1 MKQDEIFQIAEEQNN
16 NLATVDNS
24 ITVKRELWSQLP
36 VIRTH
41 ALVISGIR
49 RCGKSTLMQQF
60 MQENFKD
67 FFFLNFEDIRLY
79 NFETKDFILLNNV
92 INNSGKRSLFFDEIQ
107 IVEGWEMFVR
117 QKLDEGFQVSVT
129 GSNAQMLSAELGTKL
144 TGRHITKE
152 LYPFSYREF
161 IKYKNLKANAN
172 SFSEYCTVGGF
183 PEYIQ
188 TGIDE
193 ILEALI
199 DDIIHRDISTRYG
212 IKDIVPLKRLCSYIL
227 SNSGTLVS
235 PTKLTQ
241 VIGVKAPSTILNYFN
256 YFETSYFV
264 AMMPK
269 FDWSLKAQMLAPKKM
284 YVIDPGFIQI
294 GSTNFSENRG
304 HILETIIYWEL
315 RRKYKEL
322 YYFNQNNCE
331 CDFLVRDKSKVV
343 QAFQVCWEINS
354 DNEER
359 EVRGIAEAM
368 QQFKLD
374 KGIIITANQKDTVRY
389 EDFFIDVVPVYE
401 FLG

>member
-1 MKQDEIFQIAEEQNN
+1 MKQNEISQIAEEQKI
-16 NLATVDNS
+16 NLAAIDKST
-24 ITVKRELWSQLP
+24 IVKRELWSQLP

-60 MQENFKD
+60 MQENFND
-67 FFFLNFEDIRLY
+67 YFFLNFEDIRLY
-79 NFETKDFILLNNV
+79 NFGTNDFVLLNNV
-92 INNSGKRSLFFDEIQ
+92 INDSGKRSLFFDEIQ
-107 IVEGWEMFVR
+107 IVEGWEMFIR

-161 IKYKNLKANAN
+161 IKQRNSKADES

-188 TGIDE
+188 TQIDD
-193 ILEALI
+193 ILKALI
-199 DDIIHRDISTRYG
+199 NDIIHRDISTRYG
-212 IKDIVPLKRLCSYIL
+212 VKDIVPLKRLCSYIL

-241 VIGVKAPSTILNYFN
+241 VIGVKAPSTTLNYFN

-284 YVIDPGFIQI
+284 YAIDPGFIQI

-315 RRKYKEL
+315 RRRFKEL
-322 YYFNQNNCE
+322 YYFNQNGCE
-331 CDFLVRDKSKVV
+331 CDFLVRDKSKKVR
-343 QAFQVCWEINS
+343 AFQVCWEINS

-359 EVRGIAEAM
+359 ETKGFFEAIR
-368 QQFKLD
+368 QFSLENVV
-374 KGIIITANQKDTVRY
+374 IITAYQK
-389 EDFFIDVVPVYE
+389 I
-401 FLG
+401 

>member
-1 MKQDEIFQIAEEQNN
+1 MKQDEILQIAEEQNS
-16 NLATVDNS
+16 NLAKTDNS
-24 ITVKRELWSQLP
+24 NTVRRELWSQLP

-41 ALVISGIR
+41 TLVISGIR

-60 MQENFKD
+60 MQENFKNY
-67 FFFLNFEDIRLY
+67 FFLNFEDIRLY
-79 NFETKDFILLNNV
+79 NFETKDFILLDN
-92 INNSGKRSLFFDEIQ
+92 IIKNSGKRSLFFDEIQ

-161 IKYKNLKANAN
+161 VKYKNLKTNED
-172 SFSEYCTVGGF
+172 SFSEYCSTGGF
-183 PEYIQ
+183 PEYIH

-212 IKDIVPLKRLCSYIL
+212 VKDIVPLKRLCSYML
-227 SNSGTLVS
+227 SNSGTLTS

-264 AMMPK
+264 AMMSK

-294 GSTNFSENRG
+294 GSINFSKNKG

-315 RRKYKEL
+315 RRQYKEL

-331 CDFLVRDKSKVV
+331 CDFLVRDKNKVFR
-343 QAFQVCWEINS
+343 AFQVCWKINS

-359 EVRGIAEAM
+359 EVKGLAEAM
-368 QQFKLD
+368 RHFNLD
-374 KGIIITANQKDTVRY
+374 KGVIITNNQKNTIRH
-389 EDFFIDVVPVYE
+389 EDFFIDVVPAYE